1 VLACCLLAA
10 VLAVAVARPKRIPE
24 AAVAVPAAALLLA
37 TGALSLASARSET
50 EKLLPVLGFLA
61 AVLVLGRLCQDE
73 GLFRAAG
80 ARLAWASRGS
90 PVRLL
95 GGVFWLSSVTT
106 AVLSLDTTV
115 VLLTPVVQETVD
127 REGMRP
133 KPHLYACAHLANTA
147 SLLLPVSNLTN
158 LLAFAAVGVSLVR
171 FGELMA
177 LPWAAAI
184 AVEYLVFRRF
194 FAADLAAVP
203 AARPAAAGSGVAARG
218 GVGARPSGRE
228 RVPLFALVTV
238 AATLAGFAVTSF
250 AGVNPAW
257 AALGGACLLAGRR
270 LAAHKLRLGRLVRA
284 AAVPFLL
291 FVLGLGLVV
300 TAVVQHGLGG
310 VVTRMLPG
318 GASLLTLLAIAGI
331 AAALANLVNNLPAVL
346 VLLTAVAGGP
356 PGRVLAVLIGVNLGP
371 NLTYAGSLATL
382 LWRRTLR
389 EHDHHLD
396 LGEFT
401 RLGLLTVPAGLG
413 VATVA
418 LWAALRAGVLYRRA
432 DHAPLQDCHR
442 GRHLVISLPP
452 GEAAI
457 AVEDLVGDL
466 LTTYGGQVVQEDG
479 VRAAV
484 ALEEVPVDA
493 ESLERGQPVRV
504 GLGYTHGPPAAG
516 VDGIYRA
523 VDIAWVGDLA
533 HVVQPAAEPVDQVY
547 GALGHLVALGTQ
559 QGNPQLRGER
569 ARDGESRA

>member
-1 VLACCLLAA
+1 M
-10 VLAVAVARPKRIPE
+10 LAVAVMRPRRIPE
-24 AAVAVPAAALLLA
+24 AAIAVPAAALLIA
-37 TGALSLASARSET
+37 TGALSLASAGSET
-50 EKLLPVLGFLA
+50 KKLLPVLGFLA

-73 GLFRAAG
+73 GLFSAAG
-80 ARLAWASRGS
+80 ARLARLSRGS
-90 PVRLL
+90 PARLL
-95 GGVFWLSSVTT
+95 AGVFWLSSLTT

-115 VLLTPVVQETVD
+115 VLLTPVVQETAD

-158 LLAFAAVGVSLVR
+158 LLAFAAAGVSLVH

-177 LPWAAAI
+177 VPWAAAI

-203 AARPAAAGSGVAARG
+203 TARPADAGDGAVTADGAGAGDGAG
-218 GVGARPSGRE
+218 GRLPE
-228 RVPLFALVTV
+228 RVPLFALLTV
-238 AATLAGFAVTSF
+238 AATLAGFVVTSL

-270 LAAHKLRLGRLVRA
+270 LAARKLSLGRVVRA

-300 TAVVQHGLGG
+300 AAVVRHGLGG

-318 GASLLTLLAIAGI
+318 GSSLLTLLAIAGI

-382 LWRRTLR
+382 LWRRILR
-389 EHDHHLD
+389 ERDEHPD

-401 RLGLLTVPAGLG
+401 RLGLLTVPAGLC
-413 VATVA
+413 VATLA
-418 LWAALRAGVLYRRA
+418 LWAALRLAG
-432 DHAPLQDCHR
+432 
-442 GRHLVISLPP
+442 G
-452 GEAAI
+452 
-457 AVEDLVGDL
+457 
-466 LTTYGGQVVQEDG
+466 
-479 VRAAV
+479 
-484 ALEEVPVDA
+484 
-493 ESLERGQPVRV
+493 
-504 GLGYTHGPPAAG
+504 
-516 VDGIYRA
+516 
-523 VDIAWVGDLA
+523 
-533 HVVQPAAEPVDQVY
+533 
-547 GALGHLVALGTQ
+547 
-559 QGNPQLRGER
+559 
-569 ARDGESRA
+569 